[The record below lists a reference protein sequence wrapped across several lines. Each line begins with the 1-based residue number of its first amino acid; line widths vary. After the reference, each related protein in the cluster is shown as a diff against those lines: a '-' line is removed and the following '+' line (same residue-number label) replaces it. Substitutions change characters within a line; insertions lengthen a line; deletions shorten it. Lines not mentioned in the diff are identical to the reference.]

1 MEHKSFLNINYL
13 RSGVYYDSVSKF
25 NLENSI
31 VNKNN
36 FRRNYH
42 LKSNGLKNLFQD
54 INYVKIIR
62 ENRKIS

>member
-1 MEHKSFLNINYL
+1 MEYKSFLNINYL

-25 NLENSI
+25 NLENQN

-42 LKSNGLKNLFQD
+42 LKSNGLKKLFD
-54 INYVKIIR
+54 DENYVKIIR
-62 ENRKIS
+62 ENRKCS